1 MRIKILGK
9 YWNLK
14 FVNFLGNNRDDGEIL
29 GKCEHPESVERTIYV
44 KRGQKPKEEFDSI
57 LHECNHALNWH
68 ASEEFVYQA
77 SNDLTDIL
85 WKLGYRRLKG
95 KELKEFD
102 DKNNR

>member
-44 KRGQKPKEEFDSI
+44 KRGQKPKDELDTI
-57 LHECNHALNWH
+57 LHECVGHATDWVGN
-68 ASEEFVYQA
+68 SEEYA
-77 SNDLTDIL
+77 EAIGSDISTIL

-95 KELKEFD
+95 KDLKEYD
-102 DKNNR
+102 AK